1 MITHLNSFKLFTTD
15 VICDMISGAGTML
28 SVLQTDNIAYIVNF
42 VTQYQEVWNKCRGD
56 EQTLNELKYKIILH
70 FTNDI
75 YANPSASFDIYAN
88 PSASLHKLYTAL
100 AIKNIQNEIMSKNAN
115 ISQTFGEYIYP
126 IPLADGVC
134 LEMIKVKA
142 GTFMMG
148 SPQNECGR
156 RDDELSH
163 SVTLTKKFWIG
174 KNPVAVE
181 QYNRIA
187 GAAYKGDKEPCKA
200 VATLLG
206 CWMGAAYKGDKEPCK
221 VTWYEAQ
228 KFCDI
233 LNERYTDFL
242 PSGYMFAL
250 PTEAQWECACRASI
264 DTTKIENILKEL
276 YDMEERHRRLRAE
289 LDYYNRSDMNRF
301 IGTMTRDI
309 FRIETKI
316 KSLAYN
322 AREKIENMYQLFQ
335 KDWLKYA
342 EWCRD
347 WYENEYSS
355 DPEFLTRNRGKEKIV
370 RGMGLMRGW
379 RSDDYPK
386 LHDCSRVAKRDK
398 CDPSRNI
405 ATFRIAIA
413 PMLEYTV

>member
-1 MITHLNSFKLFTTD
+1 MITPLNSFKLFTAG

-42 VTQYQEVWNKCRGD
+42 VTQYQEEWNKCRGD
-56 EQTLNELKYKIILH
+56 EQTLNELKHKIILH

-75 YANPSASFDIYAN
+75 YAKPLPITWN

-100 AIKNIQNEIMSKNAN
+100 AIKNIQNAIMSKNAN
-115 ISQTFGEYIYP
+115 MSQTVGEYIYP

-148 SPQNECGR
+148 SSPSECWH
-156 RDDELSH
+156 RDDELQH
-163 SVTLTKKFWIG
+163 SVTLTKKFWIA
-174 KNPVAVE
+174 KNPVSVE
-181 QYNRIA
+181 QYNCIA
-187 GAAYKGDKEPCKA
+187 GSAYKDDKKPCT
-200 VATLLG
+200 VN
-206 CWMGAAYKGDKEPCK
+206 
-221 VTWYEAQ
+221 WYDAQ

-233 LNERYTDFL
+233 LNDRYADFL

-264 DTTKIENILKEL
+264 DTTKIENILKEI
-276 YDMEERHRRLRAE
+276 YDMEERHRILQAQLDSYNTMRL
-289 LDYYNRSDMNRF
+289 
-301 IGTMTRDI
+301 IGMVFGEI
-309 FRIETKI
+309 FRIEAEI
-316 KSLAYN
+316 KRLAYN
-322 AREKIENMYQLFQ
+322 QEEKLEYMYRLFQ

-370 RGMGLMRGW
+370 RGMGSIRFGW
-379 RSDDYPK
+379 GKVYQEF
-386 LHDCSRVAKRDK
+386 HDCSRVAKRDK
-398 CDPSRNI
+398 CDPSQNI

-413 PMLEYTV
+413 PMLELKQ

>member
-1 MITHLNSFKLFTTD
+1 MITPLNSFKLFTAD

-42 VTQYQEVWNKCRGD
+42 VTQYQEEWNKCRGD

-70 FTNDI
+70 FTN
-75 YANPSASFDIYAN
+75 DIYAN

-156 RDDELSH
+156 MDDEVSH

-174 KNPVAVE
+174 KYPVSVE

-187 GAAYKGDKEPCKA
+187 GAACKGDKEPCKA
-200 VATLLG
+200 VATWLG
-206 CWMGAAYKGDKEPCK
+206 CWRGAAYKGDKEPCK

-264 DTTKIENILKEL
+264 DTTKMENILKEL
-276 YDMEERHRRLRAE
+276 YDMLKYYIQEEKTLCRLPYVVADAFFSARLEPIIELAYRRFDELRWSSLL
-289 LDYYNRSDMNRF
+289 LDYP
-301 IGTMTRDI
+301 
-309 FRIETKI
+309 
-316 KSLAYN
+316 
-322 AREKIENMYQLFQ
+322 Q
-335 KDWLKYA
+335 
-342 EWCRD
+342 WCRD
-347 WYENEYSS
+347 WYEAEYSA
-355 DPEFLTRNRGKEKIV
+355 DPEFLTRNRGTEKVV
-370 RGMGLMRGW
+370 RGMGTYSYRRKCFPPLNNCPR
-379 RSDDYPK
+379 
-386 LHDCSRVAKRDK
+386 LAKRDK
-398 CDPSRNI
+398 CDPSLNI
-405 ATFRIAIA
+405 ATFRIAIV
-413 PMLEYTV
+413 PMLECTV

>member
-1 MITHLNSFKLFTTD
+1 MITHLNSFKLFTAD

-70 FTNDI
+70 FINDI

-174 KNPVAVE
+174 KYPVSVK
-181 QYNRIA
+181 QYNCIA
-187 GAAYKGDKEPCKA
+187 GTTYKDDKESCM
-200 VATLLG
+200 VN
-206 CWMGAAYKGDKEPCK
+206 
-221 VTWYEAQ
+221 WYDAQ

-250 PTEAQWECACRASI
+250 PTEAQWECACRVSI

-276 YDMEERHRRLRAE
+276 YDMEERHRILLAQLDSYNSMRL
-289 LDYYNRSDMNRF
+289 
-301 IGTMTRDI
+301 IGIVFGEI
-309 FRIETKI
+309 FRIKAEI
-316 KSLAYN
+316 KRLAYN
-322 AREKIENMYQLFQ
+322 AREDLDMYRRFH

-370 RGMGLMRGW
+370 RGMGSIRFGRGE
-379 RSDDYPK
+379 DYPE

-413 PMLEYTV
+413 PMLECTV

>member
-1 MITHLNSFKLFTTD
+1 MITPLNSFKLFTAD

-42 VTQYQEVWNKCRGD
+42 VTQYQEEWNKCRGD

-70 FTNDI
+70 FTN
-75 YANPSASFDIYAN
+75 DIYAN

-142 GTFMMG
+142 GTFTMG

-156 RDDELSH
+156 SDDELSH

-174 KNPVAVE
+174 KYPVSVE

-264 DTTKIENILKEL
+264 DTTKIENILKGL
-276 YDMEERHRRLRAE
+276 YDMEERHRILQAQ
-289 LDYYNRSDMNRF
+289 LASYNSRRW
-301 IGTMTRDI
+301 IGMVFGEI
-309 FRIETKI
+309 FRIEAEI
-316 KSLAYN
+316 KRLAYN
-322 AREKIENMYQLFQ
+322 ASEDLDMYRRFH

-347 WYENEYSS
+347 WYEAEYSA
-355 DPEFLTRNRGKEKIV
+355 DPEFLTRNRGTEKVV
-370 RGMGLMRGW
+370 RGMGTYSYWMEYFPPLGNCPR
-379 RSDDYPK
+379 
-386 LHDCSRVAKRDK
+386 LAKRDK
-398 CDPSRNI
+398 CDPSQNI
-405 ATFRIAIA
+405 ATFRIAIV
-413 PMLEYTV
+413 PMLECTV